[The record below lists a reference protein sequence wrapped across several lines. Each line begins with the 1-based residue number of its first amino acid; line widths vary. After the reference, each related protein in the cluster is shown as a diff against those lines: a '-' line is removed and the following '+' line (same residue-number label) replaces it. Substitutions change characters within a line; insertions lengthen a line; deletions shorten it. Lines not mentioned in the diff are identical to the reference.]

1 MKILGINGSPRKNG
15 NTRTIISCMLEG
27 VQKAG
32 GEAEYIHLPSYHIEG
47 CIGCEKCRKEK
58 RCAQFFDGMQL
69 LYPKIEKA
77 DGIILGS
84 PTYNYNMTPWMKAFI
99 DRLYPYFDFSQQR
112 PGPYS
117 SRLSGKG
124 KKALVFGVCEQ
135 IDPKEMGYTIVAMRD
150 AIKVVGYEIF
160 AELAFPAHF
169 YPGSVAK
176 DPSSR
181 EKAESAG
188 KAFTASFQGTIA

>member
-1 MKILGINGSPRKNG
+1 MEIPERSSLACLRVFGKQEEKLSISICLH
-15 NTRTIISCMLEG
+15 IIS
-27 VQKAG
+27 KAVSV
-32 GEAEYIHLPSYHIEG
+32 ARSA
-47 CIGCEKCRKEK
+47 EK
-58 RCAQFFDGMQL
+58 RNGALSFSTVCSCS
-69 LYPKIEKA
+69 PKIEKA